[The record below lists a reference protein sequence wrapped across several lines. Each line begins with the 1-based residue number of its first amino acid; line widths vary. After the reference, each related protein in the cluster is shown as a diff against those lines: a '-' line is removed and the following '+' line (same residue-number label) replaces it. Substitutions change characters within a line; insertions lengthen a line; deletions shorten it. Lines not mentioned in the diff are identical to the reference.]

1 MNGSR
6 ALLLLGAWSVAGCI
20 SLAELRGR
28 TPTRVGEVA
37 GRYRPLAACVTAKA
51 EQDPSSQ
58 GVSYDV
64 QDIAAVKTARVVAT
78 AQFPGGLFYA
88 VPTPLVELTFR
99 EPDEGNVKIEARRGP
114 LGSALEL
121 TMWPIIEICAG
132 RTVVVSPR
140 L

>member
-6 ALLLLGAWSVAGCI
+6 TLLLLGACGLAGCI

-37 GRYRPLAACVTAKA
+37 GRYQPLAVCVTAKA
-51 EQDPSSQ
+51 ERDPSSQ

-64 QDIAAVKTARVVAT
+64 QDIAAAKTARVVAT
-78 AQFPGGLFYA
+78 ARFPGGLFYS

-99 EPDEGNVKIEARRGP
+99 EPEEGNVKIEARRSP
-114 LGSALEL
+114 LGSELEL
-121 TMWPIIEICAG
+121 TMWPIIETCAG
-132 RTVVVSPR
+132 STVVVSPR